1 LLERDVGVKRRQR
14 FLILGGGA
22 SIEDTVQAALDLA
35 RIASDVIHLPLSR
48 RRLLGRIAWAD
59 VIVDLAAEG
68 VPGRKVLEMW
78 AGRLGRRIVKIDRE
92 RISASLSARLV
103 QDVLSS
109 LGLEA
114 APAPV
119 FPRLGADLRR
129 RQDEI
134 WAEIPWPP
142 LDPGSRMES
151 DQELSAVFA
160 QVRTAGDWALDVGAG
175 AGRGAIALAGRNR
188 HVAAM
193 DLSLHM
199 LRLLRAKAEAA
210 GGAVHMVLGDAE
222 RLPFR
227 SQVFSVATALQ
238 VCAHVETPERFTD
251 ELARVTRPGADV
263 VLSTGNAQSLV
274 ELGDRIILFL
284 HELRHGRVRK
294 AFAALRGD
302 RVYWLKLRG
311 FARSSVTKLA
321 RQLASSGFRIQQRVT
336 VGRLRAFR
344 FHFPEGWGRLP
355 GLRRF
360 GRLIVVSASHEKAP
374 RAVQSY
380 AKLSLAAIPRFVH
393 TDGSLLYRQGLHE
406 TGRDSKPPSY
416 STTERYRLI
425 CLIGLEAYRRS
436 QGASPDVNS
445 LLSQLGSALGPR
457 ALDDEGLFLWWKAL
471 AGEGGVE
478 PSLERIAA
486 AIPRLGAEDSQTLAF
501 LLMGLASGREAT
513 GRARQL
519 ADEVAAHLLARQSAT
534 GLFATVA
541 RRDAVST
548 FNYQVYSSLGLA
560 TYGGKRGRG
569 DAVEAARAC
578 CDRLCRLQGPQGQWW
593 WTYDIDRGTVAD
605 KYPVFTVHQLGMAP
619 LALLAVGR
627 ISGDDF
633 RPWVRRGARWVAGP
647 NEVGQPL
654 ITAGDATVWRSVR
667 RWGAQHPWASAVL
680 LRLAWHRFGRLAAL
694 WPGKEINREHRPYEY
709 GWLLAAL
716 AEARGDES
724 WLP

>member
-1 LLERDVGVKRRQR
+1 M
-14 FLILGGGA
+14 
-22 SIEDTVQAALDLA
+22 
-35 RIASDVIHLPLSR
+35 

-59 VIVDLAAEG
+59 VIVDVAAEG
-68 VPGRKVLEMW
+68 VPGRRVLEMW
-78 AGRLGRRIVKIDRE
+78 AGRLGRRIVKIDRDG
-92 RISASLSARLV
+92 ISTSPSANWAR
-103 QDVLSS
+103 DVLSS
-109 LGLEA
+109 LDLEA
-114 APAPV
+114 PPARV

-142 LDPGSRMES
+142 PDPRSRMES
-151 DQELSAVFA
+151 DQELSAVLA

-175 AGRGAIALAGRNR
+175 AGRGAMALAGRNR

-199 LRLLRAKAEAA
+199 LRLLRDKAGAA
-210 GGAVHMVLGDAE
+210 GGAVHLVLGDAE

-227 SQVFSVATALQ
+227 SRVFSVATGLQ

-251 ELARVTRPGADV
+251 ELARVTRPGANV

-274 ELGDRIILFL
+274 ELADRLILFL

-294 AFAALRGD
+294 ASAALRGD

-311 FARSSVTKLA
+311 FARSSLAKLGG
-321 RQLASSGFRIQQRVT
+321 QLASSGFRIQHRLT
-336 VGRLRAFR
+336 VGVVRAFG
-344 FHFPEGWGRLP
+344 FHLPEAWGRLP

-360 GRLIVVSASHEKAP
+360 SRLIVVSASHEEAP

-393 TDGSLLYRQGLHE
+393 ADGSLLYRQGLHE
-406 TGRDSKPPSY
+406 TRRDSEPPSY

-445 LLSQLGSALGPR
+445 LISQLGRALGPR

-486 AIPRLGAEDSQTLAF
+486 AIPRLGGEDSQTLAF
-501 LLMGLASGREAT
+501 LLMGLASGRDAT
-513 GRARQL
+513 KRAGQW
-519 ADEVAAHLLARQSAT
+519 ADEVAAHLLARQSKT

-541 RRDAVST
+541 RRDPVST
-548 FNYQVYSSLGLA
+548 FNYQVYSSLALA
-560 TYGGKRGRG
+560 TYGGQRGRG
-569 DAVEAARAC
+569 EAVEAARAC
-578 CDRLCRLQGPQGQWW
+578 CDRFCRLQGPQGQWW
-593 WTYDIDRGTVAD
+593 WTYDIERGTVAD

-619 LALLAVGR
+619 LVLLAVGR

-633 RPWVRRGARWVAGP
+633 TPWVRRGARWVAGP

-654 ITAGDATVWRSVR
+654 ITGGGATVWRSVR
-667 RWGAQHPWASAVL
+667 RRGAQHPWASAVL

>member
-1 LLERDVGVKRRQR
+1 MDVAVKRRPR
-14 FLILGGGA
+14 FLILGGGLA
-22 SIEDTVQAALDLA
+22 IEDRVQSALDRA
-35 RIASDVIHLPLSR
+35 RIASDVVDLPLSR

-68 VPGRKVLEMW
+68 VPGRRVLEIW
-78 AGRLGRRIVKIDRE
+78 AGRLARRIVKVDRD
-92 RISASLSARLV
+92 RISASPSANSNRE
-103 QDVLSS
+103 VLSS
-109 LGLEA
+109 LDLEA
-114 APAPV
+114 VPAPV

-142 LDPGSRMES
+142 PDPQSRMES
-151 DQELSAVFA
+151 DQELSAVLA
-160 QVRTAGDWALDVGAG
+160 QVRTGGAWALDVGAG

-188 HVAAM
+188 NVAAM
-193 DLSLHM
+193 DVSVHM
-199 LRLLRAKAEAA
+199 LRRLRVKAEAA
-210 GGAVHMVLGDAE
+210 GGAVHLVLGDAE

-251 ELARVTRPGADV
+251 ELARVTRPEADV
-263 VLSTGNAQSLV
+263 VLSTGNAHSLAD
-274 ELGDRIILFL
+274 LSDRLTLFV

-294 AFAALRGD
+294 AFAALQGD

-311 FARSSVTKLA
+311 FARSSVAELTG
-321 RQLASSGFRIQQRVT
+321 QLASSGFRIQHRMT
-336 VGRLRAFR
+336 LGLLRALR
-344 FHFPEGWGRLP
+344 FDLPEGWGRLP

-360 GRLIVVSASHEKAP
+360 GRLIVISASHEPAP
-374 RAVQSY
+374 RVVQSY
-380 AKLSLAAIPRFVH
+380 AKLSLAAIGRFVH
-393 TDGSLLYRQGLHE
+393 SDGSLLYRQGLHQ
-406 TGRDSKPPSY
+406 TRRDSEPPSY
-416 STTERYRLI
+416 STSERYRLI
-425 CLIGLEAYRRS
+425 CLIGLEAYRRY
-436 QGASPDVNS
+436 QGASPEVAA

-471 AGEGGVE
+471 AGEGSVE

-501 LLMGLASGREAT
+501 LLMGLASSRDPTEGRW
-513 GRARQL
+513 QL
-519 ADEVAAHLLARQSAT
+519 ADEVAAHLLARQSAS

-548 FNYQVYSSLGLA
+548 FNYQVYSSLALA
-560 TYGGKRGRG
+560 TYGRLRGRA

-578 CDRLCRLQGPQGQWW
+578 CDRFCRLQGPQGQWW
-593 WTYDIDRGTVAD
+593 WTYDVERGTVAD
-605 KYPVFTVHQLGMAP
+605 KYPVFSVHQLGMAP

-627 ISGDDF
+627 VSGDDF
-633 RPWVRRGARWVAGP
+633 TPWVRRGARWVAGP

-654 ITAGDATVWRSVR
+654 ITGGDSTVWRSVR
-667 RWGAQHPWASAVL
+667 RKGSQHPWASAVL

-716 AEARGDES
+716 AETRGDES